1 MNLELQNYTQYK
13 NASLKFLSQDLHLNT
28 RLINDRAFHKD
39 NCIKK
44 CIALIGLW
52 DCEFF
57 HFLFNYLIYFKDLE
71 QLDTNDC
78 KILLRRHQRNH
89 WQSEWIKKIAP
100 KLHSNILYLN
110 EGEEI
115 YFEHLI
121 ILGPNHQLVRR
132 ELDKD
137 RILWL
142 KNKIFSDT
150 KNDKRTLILIKRSF
164 SRVLKNWDKV
174 SELCRIYCQK
184 HNLTL
189 DIFDDS
195 SDLGSIEHQA
205 LRFKKAKL
213 IIGSHGA
220 GLMNLIACDSD
231 VSLIEFLYFRKP
243 INSYDGQCYKELCEI
258 LKIRHHSILLN
269 KDLQTISIKE
279 LSNQLK
285 SL

>member
-1 MNLELQNYTQYK
+1 MNLELQNYAQYK
-13 NASLKFLSQDLHLNT
+13 NASLKFLSKDLYLKT
-28 RLINDRAFHKD
+28 SLINDYQFYKE

-44 CIALIGLW
+44 CISLIGLW

-71 QLDTNDC
+71 QLDTDDY
-78 KILLRRHQRNH
+78 KILLRQHERNS
-89 WQSEWIKKIAP
+89 WQSGWIKKIAP

-121 ILGPNHQLVRR
+121 MLGPNHQLFHR
-132 ELDKD
+132 ELDKY

-174 SELCRIYCQK
+174 FELCRSYCRK

-195 SDLGSIEHQA
+195 SNLGSIEHQA

-220 GLMNLIACDSD
+220 GFINLIACDSD
-231 VSLIEFLYFRKP
+231 ASLIEFLYFRKP
-243 INSYDGQCYKELCEI
+243 RNSYDGQCYKKLCEI
-258 LKIRHHSILLN
+258 LKIRHHSILVN

-279 LSNQLK
+279 LSNELK